1 MPCSF
6 NTAGPCVQSDHYMLD
21 PLARLD
27 VDEVL
32 RLIDDK
38 RYFVLHAPR
47 QTGKTTS
54 LIALMKRLNDE
65 GRYRALY
72 ANIEAAQAA
81 RGDVAMGIGAVVQA
95 IARQCRDLTGDGS
108 MLSWLDSHR
117 ADNPGDLLSGLL
129 SHWAQVD

>member
-1 MPCSF
+1 MHHSF
-6 NTAGPCVQSDHYMLD
+6 NTAGPCVPGDHYMLD

-38 RYFVLHAPR
+38 RYVVLHAPR

-54 LIALMKRLNDE
+54 LMALMNRLNEE

-72 ANIEAAQAA
+72 VNIESAQAQ
-81 RGDVAMGIGAVVQA
+81 RGDMDRAMEVICQYIADACRLRLGDARLKAWLVGEGHPVGAGGRLQQLL
-95 IARQCRDLTGDGS
+95 RHGS
-108 MLSWLDSHR
+108 E
-117 ADNPGDLLSGLL
+117 
-129 SHWAQVD
+129 